1 MQFNHI
7 LAGNILHIKMMKDDF
22 ICQSKQKSLK
32 WKKKKKKQKDL
43 SEATEYEKDSWICKR
58 SENTAGWDHAGVN
71 EP

>member
-1 MQFNHI
+1 
-7 LAGNILHIKMMKDDF
+7 MMKDDF